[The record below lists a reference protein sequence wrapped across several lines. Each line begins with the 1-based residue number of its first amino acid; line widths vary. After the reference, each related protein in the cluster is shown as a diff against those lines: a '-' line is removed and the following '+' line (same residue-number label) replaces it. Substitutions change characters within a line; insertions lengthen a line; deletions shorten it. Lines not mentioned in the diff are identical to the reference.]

1 MALYN
6 GSGHDQNTGAYTAT
20 AEASGTAYVAKGA
33 TMSGVVQATDT
44 TNHVSHFDWTSD
56 PSWAASTI
64 TATDCMIYDETATL
78 PVADPSCYIG
88 DFGGSRSSSAGA
100 FTVTLPAAAYNTS
113 VIRLA

>member
-1 MALYN
+1 MSLYN
-6 GSGHDQNTGAYTAT
+6 GSSHDQNTGAYTAT
-20 AEASGTAYVAKGA
+20 AEASGTAYVAKGNTLA
-33 TMSGVVQATDT
+33 NVAQNTDT
-44 TNHVSHFDWTSD
+44 TNDVSYLDWDDT
-56 PSWAASTI
+56 SWAASTI

-100 FTVTLPAAAYNTS
+100 FTVTLPAATYSTA